1 MVNNFQHGHSDVRN
15 KEYHEVESYI
25 IAGDIVDTIVR
36 IMNKAV
42 SIEKDPIDIGHGTLL
57 YPSEVHLIDMA
68 GRFPDENVSQIASRL
83 GITKGA
89 VSQTAKKLEEK
100 GYLEKVKRENDKKT
114 IVLRLTEYGKD
125 AFRWHRAYHETM
137 NRKMAAEV
145 SGMGERDIANLK
157 IVLVQIE
164 EMLENCPEVRKRLH
178 GSFRERYYG
187 IRDIQS
193 SQN

>member
-1 MVNNFQHGHSDVRN
+1 MSRKSLQDLVLQRV
-15 KEYHEVESYI
+15 
-25 IAGDIVDTIVR
+25 
-36 IMNKAV
+36 
-42 SIEKDPIDIGHGTLL
+42 
-57 YPSEVHLIDMA
+57 
-68 GRFPDENVSQIASRL
+68 RFPRL
-83 GITKGA
+83 
-89 VSQTAKKLEEK
+89 QKKLEEK

-164 EMLENCPEVRKRLH
+164 EMLENCPEVRKEITRKFQRTIL
-178 GSFRERYYG
+178 
-187 IRDIQS
+187 RD
-193 SQN
+193 